1 MELKEKGN
9 CSVRKILLHP
19 KTKLAVLKDKL
30 ENLLSEAYQEF
41 RTGYYL
47 SIRVTDEEILEYPV
61 QRLQQV
67 FSGML
72 ECRIENR
79 RTLAQ
84 GIMET
89 ADLSTIKKTP
99 ESLFAEF
106 YEKQNGIPMNEIEK
120 QILRTVLGEMEE
132 MKGDTN

>member
-67 FSGML
+67 FSGMWNVGL
-72 ECRIENR
+72 KTVERWLRELWKRRIC
-79 RTLAQ
+79 L
-84 GIMET
+84 
-89 ADLSTIKKTP
+89 L
-99 ESLFAEF
+99 
-106 YEKQNGIPMNEIEK
+106 
-120 QILRTVLGEMEE
+120 
-132 MKGDTN
+132 